1 MAATVV
7 VSPRLADAVL
17 SCWAVLDT
25 DAEHEPDVRRLDDE
39 PVERKLEV
47 LREYRT
53 QFPAFSGGPL
63 RIAEHPA
70 VRGWEVPWWLR
81 G

>member
-7 VSPRLADAVL
+7 VSPHLADAVL

-25 DAEHEPDVRRLDDE
+25 DAEH
-39 PVERKLEV
+39 
-47 LREYRT
+47 
-53 QFPAFSGGPL
+53 
-63 RIAEHPA
+63 PA